1 MLLDLFER
9 LGKLIE
15 EGTLGVMVPLM
26 GTCFVICYL
35 VVDRFRYLYE
45 PRSFFKFIPTFRKSL
60 AEDKVGFKKCLT
72 AFLEADNTGTRMKL
86 ELACQKYQTPHG
98 RFIQRCLLGQGRRGG
113 KVQQL
118 ETQQAELS
126 ENLAIETSIPL
137 LSTFARTAPL
147 MGLMGTVTGMIAT
160 FSAMMLSSGTDPK
173 ALSSGI
179 RIALLATNVG
189 LVVSLPG
196 IVALGIL
203 SRRGQVLQEEIRKT
217 SLLLRNHKAESS
229 NSDLKGVHI
238 EESAK

>member
-1 MLLDLFER
+1 MMLLDLFER

-15 EGTLGVMVPLM
+15 EGTLGVMIPLM
-26 GTCFVICYL
+26 GTCFVICFL
-35 VVDRFRYLYE
+35 AVDRFRYLYE
-45 PRSFFKFIPTFRKSL
+45 PRSFFKFIPSFGNSL
-60 AEDKVGFKKCLT
+60 KRDKVTFEQCLKD
-72 AFLEADNTGTRMKL
+72 FIVADNPGSRSRL
-86 ELACQKYQTPHG
+86 ENACLKYQTPHG
-98 RFIQRCLLGQGRRGG
+98 RFVQRCLLGRGRRGG
-113 KVQQL
+113 KIQHL
-118 ETQQAELS
+118 ETQQAELT
-126 ENLAIETSIPL
+126 ENLAIESSIPM

-203 SRRGQVLQEEIRKT
+203 SRKGQVLQEEIRKT
-217 SLLLRNHKAESS
+217 SLLLRNQKQEEAH
-229 NSDLKGVHI
+229 NDLKGVCR
-238 EESAK
+238 EE

>member
-1 MLLDLFER
+1 MILLDLFER
-9 LGKLIE
+9 LGKLVE

-35 VVDRFRYLYE
+35 AVDRFRYLYE
-45 PRSFFKFIPTFRKSL
+45 PRSFFKFFPTFRKSL
-60 AEDKVGFKKCLT
+60 TKDKADLEKRLT
-72 AFLEADNTGTRMKL
+72 AFLEADNAGSRKEL
-86 ELACQKYQTPHG
+86 ELACQKYQTPHA
-98 RFIQRCLLGQGRRGG
+98 RFIQRCLLGKGRRGG
-113 KVQQL
+113 KIQQL
-118 ETQQAELS
+118 ETQQAEFA
-126 ENLAIETSIPL
+126 ENRAIETSIPM

-160 FSAMMLSSGTDPK
+160 FSAMMLSSGTDPN

-203 SRRGQVLQEEIRKT
+203 SRRGQILQEEIRKT
-217 SLLLRNHKAESS
+217 SLLLRVHKVECS
-229 NSDLKGVHI
+229 NSDLKGGPF
-238 EESAK
+238 EE